1 MLRRILLN
9 LLPNQSQN
17 SLKMLPILCL
27 RLSIEKNWLLALVAV
42 YMMFESGCIMERGY
56 LGWSCTIYK
65 KMGFAHF
72 D

>member
-1 MLRRILLN
+1 
-9 LLPNQSQN
+9 
-17 SLKMLPILCL
+17 MLPILCL